1 MVFSGED
8 IAMLT
13 RRTMLSAS
21 VAAGAGLALRSRNA
35 HAAAPSTVKT
45 PVNFDVPRGACD
57 CHVHVFDP
65 ARFRYFSGRVYTPPE
80 ASAEDLLALQKQL
93 HFDRVVIVQPS
104 VYAVDNACTLDAMK
118 KLGAARARGVA
129 VIDETVSQGQID
141 DMAAAGMRGVRL
153 NFETS
158 GESNPDNAR
167 RRVRETGEQLRGR
180 NWHIQFNA
188 ALPLVVALKDE
199 LAAVP
204 MPVVIDHFA
213 RAKAKDGVNQ
223 PGFDVLLAL
232 VKSGKAYV
240 KLSATYRIS
249 DQPPHYPDAPLIAQA
264 LINANPDRML
274 WGSNWPHPGRGKTRE
289 DLAPPYPSDDGAQVN
304 QLPNWASN
312 PTIRKKILVDNPA
325 RLYGFPAA

>member
-1 MVFSGED
+1 
-8 IAMLT
+8 MLC
-13 RRTMLSAS
+13 AGA
-21 VAAGAGLALRSRNA
+21 AAGASLALGNGHA

-65 ARFRYFSGRVYTPPE
+65 ARFPYFSGRVYTPPE
-80 ASAEDLLALQKQL
+80 ATAEDLLALQKQL

-104 VYAVDNACTLDAMK
+104 VYGVDNACTLDAMK
-118 KLGAARARGVA
+118 KLGPARARGIA
-129 VIDETVSQGQID
+129 VIDKTISQGQLD
-141 DMAAAGMRGVRL
+141 DLAAAGMCGVRL

-158 GESNPDNAR
+158 GETNPDNAK
-167 RRVRETGEQLRGR
+167 RRVVETAEQLRTR

-188 ALPLVVALKDE
+188 ALPLVAALRDE

-204 MPVVIDHFA
+204 MSVVIDHFA
-213 RAKAKDGVNQ
+213 RAKAKEGVNQ

-249 DQPPHYPDAPLIAQA
+249 DQPPHYPDAPPIAQA
-264 LINANPDRML
+264 FVNANPDRMV

-289 DLAPPYPSDDGAQVN
+289 DLAPPHPSDDGGQIN
-304 QLPNWASN
+304 QLPTWVSDPA
-312 PTIRKKILVDNPA
+312 IQKKILVDNPA

>member
-1 MVFSGED
+1 
-8 IAMLT
+8 MLT
-13 RRTMLSAS
+13 RRTTLFASA
-21 VAAGAGLALRSRNA
+21 AAGAWLAQRSADA
-35 HAAAPSTVKT
+35 HAATASTVKT

-65 ARFRYFSGRVYTPPE
+65 ARFPYFTGRIYTPPE
-80 ASAEDLLALQKQL
+80 ATAEDLLALQKQL

-104 VYAVDNACTLDAMK
+104 VYGIDNACTLDAMK
-118 KLGAARARGVA
+118 KLGPVRARGVA
-129 VIDETVSQGQID
+129 VIDATVSQGQID
-141 DMAAAGMRGVRL
+141 DMVAAGMRGVRL

-158 GESNPDNAR
+158 GESNPDNAK
-167 RRVRETGEQLRGR
+167 RRVVETAEQLRGR

-213 RAKAKDGVNQ
+213 RAKAKDGISQ
-223 PGFDVLLAL
+223 AEFDVLLAL

-249 DQPPHYPDAPLIAQA
+249 DQPPDYPDARPIAQT
-264 LINANPDRML
+264 LIDANPDRML

-289 DLAPPYPSDDGAQVN
+289 DLAPPYPSDDGAQIN
-304 QLPNWASN
+304 QLPNWASD
-312 PTIRKKILVDNPA
+312 PAIRKKILVDNPA

>member
-1 MVFSGED
+1 
-8 IAMLT
+8 MLT
-13 RRTMLSAS
+13 RRTMLLASA
-21 VAAGAGLALRSRNA
+21 AAGALLTLRSGDA
-35 HAAAPSTVKT
+35 HAAAASTVKT

-65 ARFRYFSGRVYTPPE
+65 ARFPYFSGRVYTPPE
-80 ASAEDLLALQKQL
+80 ATAEDLLALQKQL

-104 VYAVDNACTLDAMK
+104 VYGVDNACTLDAIK
-118 KLGAARARGVA
+118 KLGPVRARGIA
-129 VIDETVSQGQID
+129 VIDKTISQGQID

-158 GESNPDNAR
+158 GESDPDNAR
-167 RRVRETGEQLRGR
+167 RRVLNTAEQLRGS
-180 NWHIQFNA
+180 NWHIQLNV

-213 RAKAKDGVNQ
+213 RAKANDGVNQ
-223 PGFDVLLAL
+223 HGFEVLLAL

-264 LINANPDRML
+264 LINANPDRMV

-289 DLAPPYPSDDGAQVN
+289 DPAPPYPSDDGAQIN
-304 QLPNWASN
+304 QLPKWTSN

-325 RLYGFPAA
+325 ALYGFSAA

>member
-1 MVFSGED
+1 M
-8 IAMLT
+8 AT
-13 RRTMLSAS
+13 RRTMLFAG
-21 VAAGAGLALRSRNA
+21 VAAGASLALRNGNA
-35 HAAAPSTVKT
+35 HAAAPGTIKT

-65 ARFRYFSGRVYTPPE
+65 ARFPYFSGRVYTPP
-80 ASAEDLLALQKQL
+80 AATAEDLLALQLQL
-93 HFDRVVIVQPS
+93 HFDRVVVVQPS
-104 VYAVDNACTLDAMK
+104 VYGVDNACTLDAMK
-118 KLGAARARGVA
+118 KLGPARSRGVA
-129 VIDETVSQGQID
+129 VIDRTIGQD
-141 DMAAAGMRGVRL
+141 QLDTMAAAGVRGVRL
-153 NFETS
+153 NFETA
-158 GESNPDNAR
+158 GESNPENAR
-167 RRVRETGEQLRGR
+167 RRVLETAEQLMGR

-188 ALPLVVALKDE
+188 ALPLVVALKDA

-213 RAKAKDGVNQ
+213 RAKANAGVNQ
-223 PGFDVLLAL
+223 AGFDVLLAL

-249 DQPPHYPDAPLIAQA
+249 DQPPHYPDAPPIAQA
-264 LINANPDRML
+264 LIDANPDRML

-289 DLAPPYPSDDGAQVN
+289 DLAPPYPSDDGAQIN
-304 QLPNWASN
+304 QLPKWAAD